1 MLIQGHL
8 YRFHNLQAKNGI
20 NIFLNRVPVM
30 FYSNMSDLDVKKRT
44 EELTDSFMEAREL
57 MQDARESMNTVY
69 FSEDMQE
76 AAEAVTQTIQM
87 YEKLLNELDENQKK
101 DVVRTIGLK
110 MAELKAQHA
119 AMEEELKSD

>member
-1 MLIQGHL
+1 
-8 YRFHNLQAKNGI
+8 
-20 NIFLNRVPVM
+20 
-30 FYSNMSDLDVKKRT
+30 
-44 EELTDSFMEAREL
+44 
-57 MQDARESMNTVY
+57 MNTVY

-76 AAEAVTQTIQM
+76 AAEAVSQTIQM

-110 MAELKAQHA
+110 MAELKAQQA

>member
-1 MLIQGHL
+1 MKWDFSPFFQ
-8 YRFHNLQAKNGI
+8 
-20 NIFLNRVPVM
+20 
-30 FYSNMSDLDVKKRT
+30 
-44 EELTDSFMEAREL
+44 
-57 MQDARESMNTVY
+57 RESMNTVY

-76 AAEAVTQTIQM
+76 AAEAVSQTIQM

-110 MAELKAQHA
+110 MAELKAQQA

>member
-1 MLIQGHL
+1 
-8 YRFHNLQAKNGI
+8 
-20 NIFLNRVPVM
+20 
-30 FYSNMSDLDVKKRT
+30 
-44 EELTDSFMEAREL
+44 
-57 MQDARESMNTVY
+57 MNTVY

-76 AAEAVTQTIQM
+76 AAEAVSQTIHM

-110 MAELKAQHA
+110 MAELKAQQA

>member
-1 MLIQGHL
+1 MS
-8 YRFHNLQAKNGI
+8 A
-20 NIFLNRVPVM
+20 FLLAIYNYEKTIYEIRL
-30 FYSNMSDLDVKKRT
+30 F
-44 EELTDSFMEAREL
+44 SFFF
-57 MQDARESMNTVY
+57 QRESMNTVY

-76 AAEAVTQTIQM
+76 AAEAVSQTIQM

-110 MAELKAQHA
+110 MAELKAQQS

>member
-1 MLIQGHL
+1 MKWDFFPFFQ
-8 YRFHNLQAKNGI
+8 
-20 NIFLNRVPVM
+20 
-30 FYSNMSDLDVKKRT
+30 
-44 EELTDSFMEAREL
+44 
-57 MQDARESMNTVY
+57 RESMNTVY

-76 AAEAVTQTIQM
+76 AAEAVSQTIQM

-119 AMEEELKSD
+119 AMEEEIKSD

>member
-1 MLIQGHL
+1 MRL
-8 YRFHNLQAKNGI
+8 F
-20 NIFLNRVPVM
+20 
-30 FYSNMSDLDVKKRT
+30 
-44 EELTDSFMEAREL
+44 SFFF
-57 MQDARESMNTVY
+57 QRESMNTVY

-76 AAEAVTQTIQM
+76 AAEAVSQTIQM

-110 MAELKAQHA
+110 MAELKAQQA

>member
-1 MLIQGHL
+1 
-8 YRFHNLQAKNGI
+8 
-20 NIFLNRVPVM
+20 
-30 FYSNMSDLDVKKRT
+30 
-44 EELTDSFMEAREL
+44 
-57 MQDARESMNTVY
+57 MNTVY

-76 AAEAVTQTIQM
+76 AAEAVSQTIQM

-110 MAELKAQHA
+110 MAELKAQRA

>member
-1 MLIQGHL
+1 M
-8 YRFHNLQAKNGI
+8 N
-20 NIFLNRVPVM
+20 
-30 FYSNMSDLDVKKRT
+30 DLDVKKRT

-76 AAEAVTQTIQM
+76 AAEAVSQTIQM

-110 MAELKAQHA
+110 MAELKAQQA

>member
-1 MLIQGHL
+1 MKAFLLAIYNYERTIYL
-8 YRFHNLQAKNGI
+8 YFIMKWDFFPFFQ
-20 NIFLNRVPVM
+20 
-30 FYSNMSDLDVKKRT
+30 
-44 EELTDSFMEAREL
+44 
-57 MQDARESMNTVY
+57 RESMNTVY

-76 AAEAVTQTIQM
+76 AAEAVSQTIHM

-110 MAELKAQHA
+110 MAELKAQQA

>member
-1 MLIQGHL
+1 MRLFPFFQ
-8 YRFHNLQAKNGI
+8 
-20 NIFLNRVPVM
+20 
-30 FYSNMSDLDVKKRT
+30 
-44 EELTDSFMEAREL
+44 
-57 MQDARESMNTVY
+57 RESMNTVY

-76 AAEAVTQTIQM
+76 AAEAVSQTIQM

-110 MAELKAQHA
+110 MAELKAQQA

>member
-1 MLIQGHL
+1 MRL
-8 YRFHNLQAKNGI
+8 F
-20 NIFLNRVPVM
+20 
-30 FYSNMSDLDVKKRT
+30 
-44 EELTDSFMEAREL
+44 SFFF
-57 MQDARESMNTVY
+57 QRESMNTVY

-76 AAEAVTQTIQM
+76 AAEAVSQTIQM

-110 MAELKAQHA
+110 MAELKAQRA